1 LKATVGIYQTI
12 SIFCKIKAEW
22 YILKYMSGN
31 PSLKKV
37 KLKRWELTK
46 AVMEIIFL
54 GLISGGG
61 SWTRPTLPLMI
72 RAIIE
77 ALKEY
82 KKLNIEEM
90 KVRRILKNLE
100 KREILDLYEKDGN
113 VYVKSLNK
121 NNSTLIKY
129 SLKPILDFKQR
140 NKKWTG
146 KWYLV
151 FFDVPEIQR
160 NKRNYLRLFLKKLG
174 FYPYQKSVYLF
185 PYECE
190 EEIKLIKKIVEGG
203 KYIKYIIA
211 EKIEDEFEVKRFFQL
226 SQ

>member
-1 LKATVGIYQTI
+1 
-12 SIFCKIKAEW
+12 
-22 YILKYMSGN
+22 MSEH
-31 PSLKKV
+31 PALKKV
-37 KLKRWELTK
+37 KIKRWELTK
-46 AVMEIIFL
+46 AVLEIVIL
-54 GLISGGG
+54 GFISGGG

-72 RAIIE
+72 KAIIE

-82 KKLNIEEM
+82 KKIEVEEK
-90 KVRRILKNLE
+90 KVRRILKNFEE
-100 KREILDLYEKDGN
+100 KEILSLAEKDGD
-113 VYVKSLNK
+113 VYVRSLNK
-121 NNSTLIKY
+121 DNPALIKY
-129 SLKPILDFKQR
+129 SLKPILDFKQK

-160 NKRNYLRLFLKKLG
+160 NKRNYLRIFLKKLG

-203 KYIKYIIA
+203 KYMKYIVA
-211 EKIEDEFEVKRFFQL
+211 EKIEDESEVKRFFQMTNN
-226 SQ
+226 

>member
-1 LKATVGIYQTI
+1 MREHPA
-12 SIFCKIKAEW
+12 
-22 YILKYMSGN
+22 
-31 PSLKKV
+31 LKKV

-46 AVMEIIFL
+46 AVLEIVIL

-72 RAIIE
+72 KAIIE

-82 KKLNIEEM
+82 KKIEVEEK
-90 KVRRILKNLE
+90 KVRRILKNFEE
-100 KREILDLYEKDGN
+100 KEILSLAEKDGD
-113 VYVKSLNK
+113 VYVRSLNK
-121 NNSTLIKY
+121 DNPALIKY
-129 SLKPILDFKQR
+129 SLKPILDFKQK

-160 NKRNYLRLFLKKLG
+160 NKRNYLRIFLKKLG

-203 KYIKYIIA
+203 KYMKYIVA
-211 EKIEDEFEVKRFFQL
+211 EKIEDESEVKRFFQMTNN
-226 SQ
+226 

>member
-1 LKATVGIYQTI
+1 MREHPA
-12 SIFCKIKAEW
+12 
-22 YILKYMSGN
+22 
-31 PSLKKV
+31 LKKV

-46 AVMEIIFL
+46 AVLEIIIL

-72 RAIIE
+72 KAIIE

-82 KKLNIEEM
+82 KKIEVEEK
-90 KVRRILKNLE
+90 KVRRILKNFEE
-100 KREILDLYEKDGN
+100 KEILSLAEKDGD
-113 VYVKSLNK
+113 VYVRSLNK
-121 NNSTLIKY
+121 DNPALIKY
-129 SLKPILDFKQR
+129 SLKPILDFKQK

-160 NKRNYLRLFLKKLG
+160 NKRNYLRIFLKKLG

-203 KYIKYIIA
+203 KYMKYIVA
-211 EKIEDEFEVKRFFQL
+211 EKIEDESEVKRFFQMTNN
-226 SQ
+226 